1 MVDDFSIDGTVD
13 IVRRFMASE
22 KGASIQLL
30 KLNRNRGKGGAIK
43 AGIEFCRGQYI
54 LMADAD
60 GATDVDSIALLY
72 EKHLS
77 SEVNMPIFRGKMG
90 MTIGSRAHLAM
101 KSIKTRSFI
110 RTVLMKGFHLLVQVL
125 CSNKIKDTQCGFKLF
140 NYGTAVMLFRN
151 MHIHGWA
158 FDVELIYTAESLG
171 IPITEIDVNWKE
183 IEGSKL
189 IKSPFD
195 VVSTS
200 LTMARD
206 MLCIRACYYLGIW
219 SLGYLYF

>member
-1 MVDDFSIDGTVD
+1 MVDDFSMDGTVD
-13 IVRRFMASE
+13 IVRRYMASE

-60 GATDVDSIALLY
+60 GATDVKSIALLY
-72 EKHLS
+72 DKHLS
-77 SEVNMPIFRGKMG
+77 TEVYMPIFRGKMG

-101 KSIKTRSFI
+101 KSIKTRSLI
-110 RTVLMKGFHLLVQVL
+110 RTVLMKGFHFLVQLL
-125 CSNKIKDTQCGFKLF
+125 CSSKIKDTQCGFKLF
-140 NYGTAVMLFRN
+140 SYRTAIVLFRN
-151 MHIHGWA
+151 MHIEGWA
-158 FDVELIYTAESLG
+158 FDVELIYTAEILG
-171 IPITEIDVNWKE
+171 IPITEIDVNWTE
-183 IEGSKL
+183 IDGSKL
-189 IKSPFD
+189 IKNTFD
-195 VVSTS
+195 VVITS

-206 MLCIRACYYLGIW
+206 MFCIHACYSVGIW